1 MFKLIIFFQLKTI
14 LKIFLYFIVIVLIIS
29 AIPYFLTPVYNF
41 PESKPFNGKSIY
53 NPYKKISSGKW
64 LKANFH
70 AHSYAWMGITDG
82 RKNIPQEMY
91 DRYKK
96 LDYDIISISDYMRI
110 NDYMKINSIFIPVY
124 EHGIGI
130 PKNHQLV
137 IGAENVNWIEYLFY
151 QGINQKQYVL
161 NQLKKDNNVI
171 AITHPQLRGAYS
183 NEDFAKL
190 CGIDFVEVVNQNYG
204 SGESNWDAALSSGKV
219 LFALADDDSHNG
231 IDYKDMG
238 SVYTMVNAD
247 DLTPASVIASLKEG
261 RNIAADIFTNHI
273 QDFELLKSKSE
284 SLPVL
289 QKADISDSTISFR
302 FSKPVKKLI
311 FTGQNGRPVNIIS
324 ESDSA
329 ACIITAFDTY
339 IRTTVICADS
349 SKLYL
354 NPVFRYD
361 GNGFPEYSASINV
374 FATVIKKIIS
384 LASLTAI
391 IIIIRNIRKRKLR
404 AAG

>member
-1 MFKLIIFFQLKTI
+1 MKTI
-14 LKIFLYFIVIVLIIS
+14 LKIFLYFIIILLIIS
-29 AIPYFLTPVYNF
+29 AIPYLFTPVYNF
-41 PESKPFNGKSIY
+41 PETKPFSGKSIY
-53 NPYKKISSGKW
+53 NPYKNISSGKW

-91 DRYKK
+91 NRYKK

-110 NDYMKINSIFIPVY
+110 NDYMKINKIFIPVY
-124 EHGIGI
+124 EHGIGF

-137 IGAENVNWIEYLFY
+137 IGAENVNWTEYLFY

-183 NEDFAKL
+183 NEDFSKL
-190 CGIDFVEVVNQNYG
+190 CGIDFVEVVNQSYG

-238 SVYTMVNAD
+238 RVFTNVNAYD
-247 DLTPASVIASLKEG
+247 STPASVIASLKEG
-261 RNIAADIFTNHI
+261 RNIAVDIFTNHI
-273 QDFELLKSKSE
+273 QDFELLKSKSDDIP
-284 SLPVL
+284 LL
-289 QKADISDSTISFR
+289 QKADVNDSTISIR
-302 FSKPVKKLI
+302 FSKPVKKII
-311 FTGQNGRPVNIIS
+311 FTGQSGRPANIVS

-329 ACIITAFDTY
+329 ACIITASDTY

-349 SKLYL
+349 SKIYL

-361 GNGFPEYSASINV
+361 GKGFPEYSASINV
-374 FATVIKKIIS
+374 TVTVIKKFIS
-384 LASLTAI
+384 LAAI
-391 IIIIRNIRKRKLR
+391 IAIILIFRNIRKRKLR